1 MAPNPTHQHRA
12 LETPAR
18 AARLPPGLV
27 EVLLGDPLALPGW
40 SPREWRAAL
49 ARHWQAEPL
58 TRLLSDPRLRPL
70 FDWVA
75 ANTPPHRRLGALATA
90 LGVLDGAVARGE
102 RDASAVAAELEAAVR
117 RCRSLGGAQRPQ
129 ARTSPSPYLERLP
142 AAPGST
148 RPAVESPLGQA
159 AVRLLRLGGVDLRRD
174 ARLAGRLT
182 VALDVAVA
190 HWLEGATPGAGL
202 PAFRAETTLRSD
214 KRLAV
219 LLGADRDLLH
229 LVYGPQPGRGRPIEV
244 ARRRGLAYWVALAV
258 RADHEGTRAPVPPP
272 AVVAH
277 WRGELARLDVG
288 AEDLEADL
296 ADRSDTPSL
305 SG

>member
-1 MAPNPTHQHRA
+1 VHGSRFGEAPLEA
-12 LETPAR
+12 LGAFLEAPPALPAWPEWR
-18 AARLPPGLV
+18 WRRVLCSGPIEASLRPAFADERLA
-27 EVLLGDPLALPGW
+27 VLLRWTASLV
-40 SPREWRAAL
+40 
-49 ARHWQAEPL
+49 
-58 TRLLSDPRLRPL
+58 SDQR
-70 FDWVA
+70 V
-75 ANTPPHRRLGALATA
+75 LGALATT
-90 LGVLDGAVARGE
+90 LRVLDGAVARGE

-117 RCRSLGGAQRPQ
+117 RCRPLGGAYRPQ

-142 AAPGST
+142 AAPGSAHS
-148 RPAVESPLGQA
+148 AVESPLGQA

-174 ARLAGRLT
+174 ARLVGRLT

-190 HWLEGATPGAGL
+190 HWLEGASPGTGL

-258 RADHEGTRAPVPPP
+258 RADHEGRPVPVPPP
-272 AVVAH
+272 PVVAH
-277 WRGELARLDVG
+277 WRSELARLDVR
-288 AEDLEADL
+288 AADLEADL
-296 ADRSDTPSL
+296 ADRSDRPSL